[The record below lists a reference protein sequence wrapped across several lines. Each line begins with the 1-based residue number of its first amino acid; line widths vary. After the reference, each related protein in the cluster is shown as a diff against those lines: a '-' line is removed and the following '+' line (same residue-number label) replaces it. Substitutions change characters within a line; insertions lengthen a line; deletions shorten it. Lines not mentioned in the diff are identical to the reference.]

1 MEDPLF
7 IVRIVR
13 NKMKFLLVFKFLVI
27 SSFSAVAEDFV
38 YGLDDIPVF
47 KEMRYIEN
55 SNVLYDKIDG
65 RFVSSEMIGN
75 YSIEDIKEFYISVL
89 PNLGWEE
96 VNVNLFQRGDEYLE
110 IKLESIKSAS
120 KIKFSI
126 YPK

>member
-7 IVRIVR
+7 IVQIVR
-13 NKMKFLLVFKFLVI
+13 NKMKFLLVLKFLVI
-27 SSFSAVAEDFV
+27 PSFFAVAEDFV

-55 SNVLYDKIDG
+55 SNVLFDKIDG

-75 YSIEDIKEFYISVL
+75 YSIEDIEEFYISVL

>member
-7 IVRIVR
+7 IVQIVR

-55 SNVLYDKIDG
+55 SNVLFDKIDG

-75 YSIEDIKEFYISVL
+75 YSIEDIEEFYISVL